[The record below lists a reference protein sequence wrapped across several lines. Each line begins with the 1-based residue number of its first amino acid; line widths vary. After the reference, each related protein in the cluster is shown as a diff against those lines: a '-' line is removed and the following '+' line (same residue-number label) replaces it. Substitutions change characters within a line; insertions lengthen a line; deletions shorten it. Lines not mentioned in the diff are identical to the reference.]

1 MDMAIIRWRP
11 RREWDPFTDM
21 LDLQNNINRLFNL
34 SLTRKGDEDITGWS
48 PNVDIY
54 KEGEN
59 YILKSELPGMTK
71 DEIDIAIQ
79 DNLVT
84 LKGSKKEEKEVKEGE
99 YYHCERRFGSF
110 QRSFE
115 LPAPIDKKKVKA
127 SYKDGV
133 LEVTLPMEEEAKPR
147 QIKIDIE

>member
-1 MDMAIIRWRP
+1 MAIIRWRP
-11 RREWDPFTDM
+11 RREWDPFTDI

-34 SLTRKGDEDITGWS
+34 SLRHTDEEGLVGWN

-54 KEGEN
+54 KEGDN
-59 YILKSELPGMTK
+59 YILKSEIPGMNK
-71 DEIDIAIQ
+71 DEIDIMVQ
-79 DNLVT
+79 DNVVT
-84 LKGSKKEEKEVKEGE
+84 IKGAKKLEKEVKEE
-99 YYHCERRFGSF
+99 NYYHSERRFGSF

-115 LPAPIDKKKVKA
+115 LPGPIDKKKVKA

-133 LEVTLPMEEEAKPR
+133 LELALPIQEEAKPK

>member
-1 MDMAIIRWRP
+1 MTIVKWRP
-11 RREWDPFTDM
+11 RREWDPFADM

-34 SLTRKGDEDITGWS
+34 SLIRKGDEGIIGWS
-48 PNVDIY
+48 PNVDIC

-71 DEIDIAIQ
+71 DEIDISIQ
-79 DNLVT
+79 DNVVT
-84 LKGSKKEEKEVKEGE
+84 LKGTKKEEKEVKEDS

-127 SYKDGV
+127 SYREGV
-133 LEVTLPMEEEAKPR
+133 LKVTLPMAEEAKPK

>member
-11 RREWDPFTDM
+11 RREWDPFADM

-34 SLTRKGDEDITGWS
+34 SLTRKGEEGIAGWS

-59 YILKSELPGMTK
+59 YILKSELPGITK
-71 DEIDIAIQ
+71 DDIDITIQ

-84 LKGSKKEEKEVKEGE
+84 IKGSKKEEKEVKEDDF
-99 YYHCERRFGSF
+99 YHCERRFGSF

-115 LPAPIDKKKVKA
+115 LPSPIDKKNVKA

-133 LEVTLPMEEEAKPR
+133 LEVILPVAEEAKPK